1 MSLKDNNRKLNQTNE
16 KIGSGESSLGCK
28 TRVMVKKK
36 KKKQRIR
43 TNKRV
48 SISCLVQKKKKKKT
62 DYNRSIC
69 GQEKLLAV
77 TENFC

>member
-36 KKKQRIR
+36 KKQRIR

-48 SISCLVQKKKKKKT
+48 SISCLVQKKKKK
-62 DYNRSIC
+62 NR
-69 GQEKLLAV
+69 L
-77 TENFC
+77 

>member
-36 KKKQRIR
+36 KKK
-43 TNKRV
+43 TANK
-48 SISCLVQKKKKKKT
+48 
-62 DYNRSIC
+62 N
-69 GQEKLLAV
+69 E
-77 TENFC
+77 